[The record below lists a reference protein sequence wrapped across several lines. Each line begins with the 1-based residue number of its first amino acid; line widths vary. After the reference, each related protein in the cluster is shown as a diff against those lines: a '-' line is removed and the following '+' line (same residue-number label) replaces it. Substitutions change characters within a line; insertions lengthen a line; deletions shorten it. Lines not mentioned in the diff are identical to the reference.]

1 MTHINIIIYIL
12 HVSYKYI
19 SSEVKNTKNQRY
31 LTILRNFYGHIIF
44 ANWFKEVVYL
54 QYNIVKVY
62 LLYILLY
69 LILAQL
75 LYKTEK

>member
-12 HVSYKYI
+12 HISYKYI

-44 ANWFKEVVYL
+44 AN
-54 QYNIVKVY
+54 
-62 LLYILLY
+62 
-69 LILAQL
+69 
-75 LYKTEK
+75 